1 MFIASPAT
9 SGSSATRTVG
19 RNLEVDKEPLISP
32 RIDRNLNEITSRV
45 SAASRCND
53 NKVPNVAAPARLD
66 HAAEEA
72 MAAEAEDV
80 ADPRAELYLEC

>member
-32 RIDRNLNEITSRV
+32 RIDRNLNEITFRV

-53 NKVPNVAAPARLD
+53 NKVPNVTVPARVD
-66 HAAEEA
+66 CAAEEA
-72 MAAEAEDV
+72 AAEDV